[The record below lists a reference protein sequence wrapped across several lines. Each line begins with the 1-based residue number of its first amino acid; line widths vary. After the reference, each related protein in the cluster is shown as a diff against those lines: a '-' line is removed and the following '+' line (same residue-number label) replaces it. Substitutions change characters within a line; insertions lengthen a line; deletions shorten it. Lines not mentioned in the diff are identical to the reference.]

1 MKKKLILLFT
11 VALALCLVAQAALAA
26 PEGYTL
32 NKVTILSR
40 HNLRAPLSSNGSV
53 PEELTPHTWRQWTVN
68 SSELTLKGGVL
79 ETRMGQYFRQWLE
92 SEGLIPENY
101 VPADGEV
108 RFFARN
114 KQRCIATARYFA
126 TGMMPAA
133 DVHVAFTGDDEHP
146 DDIFK
151 PALRYY
157 SDAFAEAAIAMAD
170 ETAGE
175 NGFAGKDEALRDS
188 YRLVMDVVDMQD
200 SEIYQSGKYGD
211 LLKDTSGIE
220 LEADAEPN
228 VFGPVKVANQVADAL
243 MLQYYE
249 DPDPVAA
256 AFGHE
261 LTEEQWKQIVDVKEI
276 FAVLRHGT
284 PLVALSI
291 ANPVVKDLYSELND
305 AGRLFSFSCAHDCT
319 ILGVLASLGAVDYEL
334 PNTLEMHTP
343 IGVKLVFQRLL
354 DKDGAAW
361 YDVSLVYQST
371 EQTRNVTEL
380 TLDNPPMRYALDF
393 EGVEKNADGLIAEA
407 DLLGLFERAMD
418 AFDHLDDQYG
428 MNAAA

>member
-1 MKKKLILLFT
+1 
-11 VALALCLVAQAALAA
+11 
-26 PEGYTL
+26 
-32 NKVTILSR
+32 
-40 HNLRAPLSSNGSV
+40 
-53 PEELTPHTWRQWTVN
+53 
-68 SSELTLKGGVL
+68 
-79 ETRMGQYFRQWLE
+79 
-92 SEGLIPENY
+92 
-101 VPADGEV
+101 
-108 RFFARN
+108 
-114 KQRCIATARYFA
+114 
-126 TGMMPAA
+126 
-133 DVHVAFTGDDEHP
+133 
-146 DDIFK
+146 
-151 PALRYY
+151 
-157 SDAFAEAAIAMAD
+157 
-170 ETAGE
+170 
-175 NGFAGKDEALRDS
+175 
-188 YRLVMDVVDMQD
+188 
-200 SEIYQSGKYGD
+200 
-211 LLKDTSGIE
+211 
-220 LEADAEPN
+220 
-228 VFGPVKVANQVADAL
+228 VADAL

-249 DPDPVAA
+249 EPDPVAA